1 MVEMDGNLSRE
12 NEYLPIDV
20 HEQHASEVNDRVHK
34 TFDTVPAVKSRI
46 VENVLLSLFAFS
58 FNIVGSF
65 VINRVNDVS
74 RVVIL
79 SPSAIYSVYQ

>member
-34 TFDTVPAVKSRI
+34 TLIPFQ
-46 VENVLLSLFAFS
+46 LLNLALLKMYYYLYLHFHL
-58 FNIVGSF
+58 I
-65 VINRVNDVS
+65 
-74 RVVIL
+74 
-79 SPSAIYSVYQ
+79 

>member
-20 HEQHASEVNDRVHK
+20 HEQHALEVNDRVHK
-34 TFDTVPAVKSRI
+34 TVPAVKSRI

-74 RVVIL
+74 RVVIS
-79 SPSAIYSVYQ
+79 SPFAIYSVYQ

>member
-1 MVEMDGNLSRE
+1 MDGNLSRE

-20 HEQHASEVNDRVHK
+20 HEQHALEVN
-34 TFDTVPAVKSRI
+34 DTVPAVKSRI

-74 RVVIL
+74 RVVIS
-79 SPSAIYSVYQ
+79 SPFAIYSVYQ